1 MNKPLSLDLD
11 DHFARFVAGQI
22 ADGHFSSASEVV
34 RAGLQLLEDRQSELA
49 ALRAALV
56 EGEASGPAT
65 PFDFDAF
72 IAGKRGPAQPAKVPV
87 A

>member
-1 MNKPLSLDLD
+1 MSKTTSVNLD
-11 DHFARFVAGQI
+11 DHLDAFVEEQVAQGRY
-22 ADGHFSSASEVV
+22 GSASDVM
-34 RAGLQLLEDRQSELA
+34 RAALRLLEDREALRA

-56 EGEASGPAT
+56 EGEQSGPST

-72 IAGKRGPAQPAKVPV
+72 IARKRAVSSA